1 MHYDEICAECGAER
15 IRWQYTHLGP
25 FSNPAAAPY
34 EMPLSLII
42 FGCTNELRS
51 SPSRAISLWGVGDEM
66 GMNECS
72 WYVIIGHL
80 SDIVVR
86 YHSPCR
92 LDVLLRTMLLMIVFL
107 YVLHRI
113 SSSSSH
119 AILLLMFQAKSLLH
133 LIGVKCVIFVRTK
146 HE

>member
-15 IRWQYTHLGP
+15 IDGSTRTLDHFQIQQRPRT
-25 FSNPAAAPY
+25 S
-34 EMPLSLII
+34 
-42 FGCTNELRS
+42 ELRS